1 MQSNKC
7 PDNVEELREMYRPEK
22 IEVLLVGESP
32 PGDRWK
38 FFYCDN
44 GSRLG
49 YATMEAFEKAF
60 QRKFE
65 SYKEF
70 LDFFK
75 SKNFYLE
82 DLFHVRGK
90 KVCEA
95 SLDEVQKAL
104 EGLTQFIALHRPR
117 LVIAVLCRICGC
129 VKKAAADAKLDIS
142 VICLPFPRK
151 SSKNYQRYVKSLAKI
166 LQSLLSDSPIKI
178 HVCCYDD

>member
-1 MQSNKC
+1 MQSTKC
-7 PDNVEELREMYRPEK
+7 PDNVEGLREMYKPEK

-32 PGDRWK
+32 PKNREM
-38 FFYCDN
+38 FFYCSN
-44 GSRLG
+44 GSLLG
-49 YATMEAFEKAF
+49 DATKRAFERILGVKL
-60 QRKFE
+60 KYE
-65 SYKEF
+65 DF

-95 SLDEVQKAL
+95 SLDEIQKAL
-104 EGLTQFIALHRPR
+104 EGLKQFIALHRPR

-129 VKKAAADAKLDIS
+129 VKKAVADAKLDIP

-166 LQSLLSDSPIKI
+166 LQSLSSGSPIKI
-178 HVCCYDD
+178 HVCCSDD